1 MEKLIVKNLCLEL
14 TRRCN
19 MCCAHCLRGDAEE
32 ADMQKETL
40 LSIFSGLAEIGTLT
54 FTGGEPTLAVERM
67 EDALAFAKAG
77 NIQVRQVYVVTNG
90 KLVTDRFLKAMTD
103 WNAYCLERALP
114 FSGKIR
120 GDRLSW
126 CTKLTKMEN
135 LLGAYVALSADRFH
149 EPIPVG
155 NLARLCFLPHLVLD
169 KMVAEEK
176 DDWLLAQGRAA
187 DCGMGRIL
195 REWEWDGRAKRLS
208 IEDNLVDELY
218 ISVTGDVL
226 KHCDY
231 SYESQKDFALEHIG
245 GRDTAW
251 AERLIRSRKET
262 DDDE

>member
-1 MEKLIVKNLCLEL
+1 
-14 TRRCN
+14 

-67 EDALAFAKAG
+67 EDALAFAKTG

-90 KLVTDRFLKAMTD
+90 KLVTDRFLRAMTD
-103 WNAYCLERALP
+103 WNAYCLERTLP

-120 GDRLSW
+120 SNQLNW
-126 CTKLTKMEN
+126 CKN

-149 EPIPVG
+149 EPIPVE

-195 REWEWDGRAKRLS
+195 REWELDERAKRLS
-208 IEDNLVDELY
+208 IENNLVDELY

-231 SYESQKDFALEHIG
+231 SYESQKDFALEHID

-251 AERLIRSRKET
+251 AERLIRSQKGT
-262 DDDE
+262 DNDE

>member
-1 MEKLIVKNLCLEL
+1 
-14 TRRCN
+14 
-19 MCCAHCLRGDAEE
+19 MCGAHCLRGDAEE

-54 FTGGEPTLAVERM
+54 FTGGEPTLAVERV
-67 EDALAFAKAG
+67 EDALAFAKAE

-90 KLVTDRFLKAMTD
+90 KLVTDRFLRAMTD

-114 FSGKIR
+114 FSGEIR
-120 GDRLSW
+120 GDQLSW
-126 CTKLTKMEN
+126 CTKLTKMED
-135 LLGAYVALSADRFH
+135 LLGAYVAPSADRFH

-155 NLARLCFLPHLVLD
+155 NLAKLCSLPHLVMD
-169 KMVAEEK
+169 KMAAEEK
-176 DDWLLAQGRAA
+176 DDGLLAQGRAA

-195 REWEWDGRAKRLS
+195 REWEWDERAKRLS
-208 IEDNLVDELY
+208 IEDNLVDERY

-226 KHCDY
+226 KRCNY

-251 AERLIRSRKET
+251 AERLIRSQKGT
-262 DDDE
+262 DNDE